1 MAASENGSRSFAIHL
16 SAAVS
21 ESTRVLLR
29 HAIHAGNG
37 KAVLTAYR
45 KIVEGLTRKAASF
58 GEPLYHLPSLEL
70 EVRHAVVGPLAVD
83 YAVSLASHR
92 VYIKGFRLL

>member
-1 MAASENGSRSFAIHL
+1 MAASENGSRNFEIHL

-21 ESTRVLLR
+21 KTTRKLLQQ
-29 HAIHAGNG
+29 AIQAGNG
-37 KAVLTAYR
+37 KAVLAAYR
-45 KIVEGLTRKAASF
+45 KIAKGLTREAASF
-58 GEPLYHLPSLEL
+58 GEPLYHLPSLDL

-83 YAVSLASHR
+83 FAVSLASHR